1 MWQKKQILSPM
12 NIHDCIYFHGTCIRY
27 VLCFVACYTLNAEI
41 FKVFVREYYN
51 VDNSQF
57 IPWLIQL
64 FVLELKIIVCIN
76 LSFYDHATNCNE
88 YLNGSLLTFIW

>member
-1 MWQKKQILSPM
+1 M

-51 VDNSQF
+51 ID
-57 IPWLIQL
+57 
-64 FVLELKIIVCIN
+64 N
-76 LSFYDHATNCNE
+76 LSIHTLINTTFCPRTKYNCVHQF
-88 YLNGSLLTFIW
+88 FIF